1 VRKHSKE
8 SEGDELNGKNRAQNQ
23 WNTGFGER
31 EVNESERGQSIDINA
46 TKTEH
51 GIETE
56 HVWLAR
62 AGKIVRS

>member
-1 VRKHSKE
+1 MKYRVQR
-8 SEGDELNGKNRAQNQ
+8 D
-23 WNTGFGER
+23 R